1 MSEKHAGLTD
11 IPIVLASG
19 SPRRIE
25 LLRAHGIEPIIRPPD
40 VDESIPLNLNVRQAV
55 MYLALKK
62 AFASAET
69 CGALFED
76 ARDATPFIIAADTV
90 VFKDRIFGKPAS
102 REEAYN
108 MLDALRN
115 SRHTVY
121 TGVAI
126 LRGCSAR
133 AGRPAPD
140 SRIPGGAQ
148 ADTRRL
154 KRVFCEAT
162 HVFFK
167 DYSRSDIEAYIES
180 GEPFDKAGAYAVQ
193 GGFGIHVDRME
204 GDVSNVM
211 GFPWDRIERELVEML
226 S

>member
-1 MSEKHAGLTD
+1 MDARNSRLID

-25 LLRAHGIEPIIRPPD
+25 MLRAHGIEPIIRPPD

-62 AFASAET
+62 AFASVET
-69 CGALFED
+69 CGELFEGVC
-76 ARDATPFIIAADTV
+76 DATPFIIAADTV

-126 LRGCSAR
+126 LRGLPT
-133 AGRPAPD
+133 GKPVPD
-140 SRIPGGAQ
+140 SRISGGER

-167 DYSRSDIEAYIES
+167 DYSRIDIEAYIES